1 VKKTFFL
8 LVLSSLI
15 LILLDYLTYLNFLK
29 KPLENPIIYVKK
41 TVYTKSADFR
51 FLPHLLANYKSVTE
65 KLDSYEENRRSL
77 IELQV
82 TLDELKNEN
91 DSLRKQL
98 GSPLPPDYLFIPA
111 RVIAWSRYLE
121 LDIGFKDGVREG
133 MAVVEGRTL
142 IGSVNKAAD
151 FRSRVLLLTDE
162 DIAVPAITDRGT
174 RGIVSGRFNKTVLFD
189 QVLQKDPLFIDDLL
203 LTSGEANYPPNL
215 IIGKIS
221 HIQSDDAA
229 VYKQATVESEA
240 DIPLFKKVFVVERT

>member
-1 VKKTFFL
+1 MRKTFIPAAFSA
-8 LVLSSLI
+8 LVLLM
-15 LILLDYLTYLNFLK
+15 LDYLTYLNFLK
-29 KPLENPIIYVKK
+29 KPIESPIIYFKK
-41 TVYTKSADFR
+41 TVYTKSASLR
-51 FLPHLLANYKSVTE
+51 FLPHLLANYKSVTG
-65 KLDSYEENRRSL
+65 KLDSYEENRRGL

-82 TLDELKNEN
+82 TIDELKNEN

-111 RVIAWSRYLE
+111 TVIASSRYIE
-121 LDIGFKDGVREG
+121 LDIGLKDGIREG

-151 FRSRVLLLTDE
+151 FRSSVLLLTDE

-174 RGIVSGRFNKTVLFD
+174 RGIVSGRSNKTVLFD

-203 LTSGEANYPPNL
+203 LTSGEAGYPPNL
-215 IIGKIS
+215 VIGKIS

-229 VYKQATVESEA
+229 VYKQATVVSEV
-240 DIPLFKKVFVVERT
+240 DSPHLKKVFIVERT

>member
-1 VKKTFFL
+1 
-8 LVLSSLI
+8 
-15 LILLDYLTYLNFLK
+15 
-29 KPLENPIIYVKK
+29 
-41 TVYTKSADFR
+41 
-51 FLPHLLANYKSVTE
+51 
-65 KLDSYEENRRSL
+65 
-77 IELQV
+77 
-82 TLDELKNEN
+82 
-91 DSLRKQL
+91 
-98 GSPLPPDYLFIPA
+98 
-111 RVIAWSRYLE
+111 
-121 LDIGFKDGVREG
+121 
-133 MAVVEGRTL
+133 MVEGRTF